1 MIKFISFGLG
11 TIGLEIL
18 KVLLNKKNFKL
29 VGAVDI
35 KDELINKDIGELIG
49 FEKLNVLIKK
59 NILEFEKCDIVVHST
74 GSKIKDTFE
83 QFKFLLSNG
92 YNVISTC
99 EELFY
104 PYYFHKKEAE
114 ELDRIAKENGTR
126 ILGTGINPGFI
137 LDTLVAFTST
147 LSIEIE
153 KISAERILDASKRRK
168 QLQLKVGSGLTV
180 EEFNKLKKE
189 NKIGHVGLLESL
201 FFVFDA
207 LNLEI
212 REFNEILEPLIAEE
226 DIRTEYLEVKK
237 GFVRG
242 QFQKVSGVSK
252 DGKIIEL
259 TLIMALNEKESFDKV
274 KILGKPNIELII
286 KNGIQGDLGTA
297 AVISNYIPILLN
309 KGPGLY
315 TTKDLNLPR
324 FCY

>member
-18 KVLLNKKNFKL
+18 KVLLNKKNYKL

-35 KDELINKDIGELIG
+35 REELLNKDVGELIG
-49 FEKLNVLIKK
+49 NEKINVIVK
-59 NILEFEKCDIVVHST
+59 NNIEEFDNCDIVVHST
-74 GSKIKDTFE
+74 GSRISQTFE
-83 QFKFLLSNG
+83 QFKYLLNKG

-104 PYYFHKKEAE
+104 PYYFHKNEAE

-137 LDTLVAFTST
+137 LDTLVTFTTT

-153 KISAERILDASKRRK
+153 KISAERVLDASKRRK

-180 EEFNKLKKE
+180 EEFNRLKNE

-201 FFVFDA
+201 FFVFDS
-207 LNLEI
+207 LNLEVQDFK
-212 REFNEILEPLIAEE
+212 EVLEPLIAEE
-226 DIRTEYLEVKK
+226 DIKTEYLEVKK
-237 GFVRG
+237 GLVRG
-242 QFQKVSGVSK
+242 QYQKVSGISK

-259 TLIMALNEKESFDKV
+259 TLIMALNEKESYDKV
-274 KILGKPNIELII
+274 KIYGKPDIELII

-297 AVISNYIPILLN
+297 AVVSNYIPILL
-309 KGPGLY
+309 KKEPGFY
-315 TTKDLNLPR
+315 TTKDLNLPH
-324 FCY
+324 FNN

>member
-18 KVLLNKKNFKL
+18 KALLKKENYKL

-35 KDELINKDIGELIG
+35 RDELINKDVGELIN
-49 FEKLNVLIKK
+49 FENLNIPVKK
-59 NILEFEKCDIVVHST
+59 NILEFGKCDIVVHST
-74 GSKIKDTFE
+74 GSRISDTFE

-114 ELDRIAKENGTR
+114 ELNRIAKENGTR

-153 KISAERILDASKRRK
+153 KISAERILDASKRRR
-168 QLQLKVGSGLTV
+168 QLQLKVGSGLTI

-207 LNLEI
+207 LNFEI

-242 QFQKVSGVSK
+242 QFQKVTGISK

-274 KILGKPNIELII
+274 KIYGKPNIELII

-297 AVISNYIPILLN
+297 AVVSNYIPILLN
-309 KGPGLY
+309 KEPGLY

-324 FCY
+324 YCY